1 MSELR
6 NVLRRLNGM
15 SAGTTSG
22 STASGVPY
30 QKATPMVRLA
40 TTEATVATTIERTR
54 PPMAALYVRLRA

>member
-1 MSELR
+1 
-6 NVLRRLNGM
+6 M